1 MVFLP
6 EVEMMMLN
14 SGDTAWVLLASAL
27 VMLMTPGLGFFY
39 AGLAPARNAINTLK
53 MSISCLAIIP
63 IAWFAL
69 GYSFAFAPGTG
80 FIGGFGHAALQGVG
94 PNPGEGSTIPD
105 NAFMVFQM
113 MFAIIT
119 PALISGAL
127 VGRMKFKP
135 YVLFVVLWSLFVY
148 SPVAHMVWGPDGWLA
163 EHGAIDFAG
172 GTVVHINAGFAA
184 IMAAYILG
192 PRTKFERSDSEA
204 HNIPFVLLGASLLWF
219 GWFGFNAGSA
229 LAADGLASVAF
240 VATVIAPSA
249 SMAVWTILNW
259 LKGKPSTAIGSAVSA
274 VVGLVAITPAAGFV
288 TPTGAL
294 FVGAIASVISF
305 FALEYKHLL
314 PKKIDD
320 TLDVFVCHGISGI
333 SGCILTGV
341 FATTEVNPSGA
352 NGLLYGNPGLVWNQL
367 VGVGVTV
374 IVTLV
379 GTAVILLA
387 IKAVMPIRPTPEEE
401 EIGID
406 IIEHGESAYA
416 DRK

>member
-1 MVFLP
+1 
-6 EVEMMMLN
+6 
-14 SGDTAWVLLASAL
+14 
-27 VMLMTPGLGFFY
+27 
-39 AGLAPARNAINTLK
+39 
-53 MSISCLAIIP
+53 
-63 IAWFAL
+63 
-69 GYSFAFAPGTG
+69 
-80 FIGGFGHAALQGVG
+80 
-94 PNPGEGSTIPD
+94 
-105 NAFMVFQM
+105 
-113 MFAIIT
+113 
-119 PALISGAL
+119 
-127 VGRMKFKP
+127 MKFKP
-135 YVLFVVLWSLFVY
+135 YVLFVVLWSLLVY
-148 SPVAHMVWGPDGWLA
+148 APVAHMVWGPDGWLA

-184 IMAAYILG
+184 MVAAYILG
-192 PRTKFERSDSEA
+192 PRTKFKESSSEA

-240 VATVIAPSA
+240 VTTVIAPAA
-249 SMAVWTILNW
+249 SMAVWTLLSW

-288 TPTGAL
+288 TPTGA
-294 FVGAIASVISF
+294 FFIGAIASAISY

-320 TLDVFVCHGISGI
+320 TLDVFLCHGISGL
-333 SGCILTGV
+333 SGCILTGI
-341 FATTEVNPSGA
+341 FATKEVNSSGS

-367 VGVGVTV
+367 VAVGATVVVTV
-374 IVTLV
+374 V

-387 IKAVMPIRPTPEEE
+387 IKAVMPIRPTREEE

-406 IIEHGESAYA
+406 IIEHGESAYT